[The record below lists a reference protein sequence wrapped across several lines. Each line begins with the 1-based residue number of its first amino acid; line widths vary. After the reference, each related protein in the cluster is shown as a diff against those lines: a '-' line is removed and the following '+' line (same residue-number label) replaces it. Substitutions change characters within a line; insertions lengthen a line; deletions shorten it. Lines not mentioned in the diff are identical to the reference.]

1 MASESIADEVEG
13 RMGYW
18 LKAHSGSRNNCEIFS
33 FTISFWFG
41 NPSLSKDIKPA
52 DYLITHSFG
61 RIVFYGLREDGFKKN
76 VTLHYHEAIFFVKFP
91 LILIMKISLVIY
103 QTISSNLQVPNH
115 KNLFTSKQTSAAHF
129 LSHEIKPFPH
139 AFNSIAGSCFQ
150 LSLFLDHAFDEK
162 VVVYTFRSLN
172 TIFQTFYT
180 GSGASFDFY
189 QSSRLRTFCQKYIS

>member
-1 MASESIADEVEG
+1 M
-13 RMGYW
+13 
-18 LKAHSGSRNNCEIFS
+18 
-33 FTISFWFG
+33 
-41 NPSLSKDIKPA
+41 
-52 DYLITHSFG
+52 
-61 RIVFYGLREDGFKKN
+61 
-76 VTLHYHEAIFFVKFP
+76 TLYYHEAIFFVKFP
-91 LILIMKISLVIY
+91 LILRMKISLVIY
-103 QTISSNLQVPNH
+103 QTISSNLQVPYN
-115 KNLFTSKQTSAAHF
+115 KNLFTSKQPSAAHF

-189 QSSRLRTFCQKYIS
+189 QSSRLRTF